1 MPANKPAHTLVVI
14 VLQGDTTDFGF
25 FGIILGGMNTFSNT
39 AAEEQDGRRYPVAPT
54 SSQLV
59 KHRIVDA

>member
-1 MPANKPAHTLVVI
+1 M
-14 VLQGDTTDFGF
+14 LQGDTTDFGF
-25 FGIILGGMNTFSNT
+25 FGIILGRMNTFSNT